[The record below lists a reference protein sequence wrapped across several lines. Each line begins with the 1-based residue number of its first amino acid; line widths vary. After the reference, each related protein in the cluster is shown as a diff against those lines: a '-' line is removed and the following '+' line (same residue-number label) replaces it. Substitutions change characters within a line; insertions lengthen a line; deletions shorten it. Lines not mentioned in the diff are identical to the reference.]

1 MSAAPQ
7 RGPVAATG
15 SEEGTPAAIWREPLH
30 EAVLE
35 RAGTG
40 ALLDLGC
47 GAGEFARYATDRGA
61 TLTGVDL
68 DEAAVA
74 AAAAHVPEAAFLVGD
89 AADPPSGPFDAVVAM
104 QLLEHVANPVAVL
117 RVAPG
122 PVVVA
127 TVWGRESEC
136 DARIFAQALAPWLPP
151 RTPRPGPPP
160 LTEPDRLRKIVGLAG
175 LEVVALDEVACP
187 VDHADADA
195 LVGEL
200 LGSGIGR
207 HAAKQ
212 AGPAAVRAAVLDRA
226 ADLRTADG
234 GYRLHNVVRVLVA
247 RRG

>member
-1 MSAAPQ
+1 MCPRCDS
-7 RGPVAATG
+7 GVPVVTAVPGWA
-15 SEEGTPAAIWREPLH
+15 EPLH
-30 EAVLE
+30 AAVLE

-61 TLTGVDL
+61 TVTGVDL
-68 DEAAVA
+68 DRSAVA
-74 AAAAHVPEAAFLVGD
+74 AAAAHVPEATFQVGD
-89 AADPPSGPFDAVVAM
+89 ALDPPPGPFAAVVAL

-117 RVAPG
+117 RAAPA

-136 DARIFAQALAPWLPP
+136 DARLFAEALAPWLPP
-151 RTPRPGPPP
+151 RPPRPGPPP
-160 LTEPDRLRKIVGLAG
+160 LTDPDRLRKIVALAG
-175 LEVVALDEVACP
+175 LDVEALDEVECP
-187 VDHADADA
+187 IDHADDDA

-200 LGSGIGR
+200 LVSGIGL
-207 HAAKQ
+207 HAARQ

-234 GYRLHNVVRVLVA
+234 GYRLRNVIRVVVA
-247 RRG
+247 RRE